1 MKPLPERLNDRLEQH
16 HARSRSGEGAP
27 DWLLSPVHAPSQDP
41 EADAFVAFALRFQA
55 APALQVDPDYAW
67 QLEQRLLRRNAALHL
82 ERPVRGWSFLRLLRA
97 HPVFRVALS
106 LGLLLLLLG
115 TGVLVAA
122 AQMTNPDS
130 PLYVVKH
137 WEQQVQVSL
146 AHSPENQAHLDL
158 QFAQD
163 RLKTLVT
170 LADAVHVQ
178 AYSEAL
184 VELDQQLSAAAR
196 ASHGLPAG
204 AEQDRVESQLAT
216 LQAEARHTLRGLL
229 PQLALAERLLTTD
242 ELGRLGETVPHLV
255 SAEVIP
261 PAHQGG
267 QAIISIAGE
276 DIQPGAQLL
285 VDSRLMD
292 VRGSLQNGWDVFVA
306 NWVGNQHPQRLGIL
320 NPDGTAAQTTTITL
334 NSSDDHGNNNGNG
347 NHGGNGNGN
356 SKGKP

>member
-1 MKPLPERLNDRLEQH
+1 MKPLPERLNERLEQH
-16 HARSRSGEGAP
+16 NARSSYGEGVP

-41 EADAFVAFALRFQA
+41 EADELVALALRLQS
-55 APALQVDPDYAW
+55 APPLQVDPDYAW
-67 QLEQRLLRRNAALHL
+67 QLEQRILTRNAALHL
-82 ERPVRGWSFLRLLRA
+82 EQPVRGWSFPRLLRA

-106 LGLLLLLLG
+106 LCLLLLLLG

-170 LADAVHVQ
+170 LADAAHVQ

-184 VELDQQLSAAAR
+184 VELDQRISAAAR
-196 ASHGLPAG
+196 VIDALPAG
-204 AEQDRVESQLAT
+204 AEHDRVESQLAT
-216 LQAEARHTLRGLL
+216 LQADARHTLRGLL
-229 PQLALAERLLTTD
+229 PQLALPERLLTTD
-242 ELGRLGETVPHLV
+242 ELGRLGDTVPHLV
-255 SAEVIP
+255 SAEIIL
-261 PAHQGG
+261 PAHPNG
-267 QAIISIAGE
+267 QAVISIAGE

-292 VRGSLQNGWDVFVA
+292 VRGSLQNGWYVFVA

-334 NSSDDHGNNNGNG
+334 NSSDDHGNS
-347 NHGGNGNGN
+347 NHGGNGN

>member
-1 MKPLPERLNDRLEQH
+1 MKPLPEWLNERLEQCN
-16 HARSRSGEGAP
+16 ARSSSGEGAL
-27 DWLLSPVHAPSQDP
+27 DWLLSPVHTPSQDP
-41 EADAFVAFALRFQA
+41 QADELVALALRFQS
-55 APALQVDPDYAW
+55 APPLQVAPDYAW
-67 QLEQRLLRRNAALHL
+67 QLEQHILTRNAALRL
-82 ERPVRGWSFLRLLRA
+82 ERPVRGWSFPRLLRA
-97 HPVFRVALS
+97 HPVLRVALS
-106 LGLLLLLLG
+106 LCLLLLLLG

-122 AQMTNPDS
+122 AQLTNPDS

-137 WEQQVQVSL
+137 WEHQVQVSL

-170 LADAVHVQ
+170 LADAAHAQ

-196 ASHGLPAG
+196 AIDALPAG
-204 AEQDRVESQLAT
+204 AEHDRVESQLAR
-216 LQAEARHTLRGLL
+216 LQADARHTLRGLL
-229 PQLALAERLLTTD
+229 PHLALPERLLTTD
-242 ELGRLGETVPHLV
+242 ELGRLGDTIPRLV
-255 SAEVIP
+255 SAEMVL

-267 QAIISIAGE
+267 QATISIAGE

-292 VRGSLQNGWDVFVA
+292 VRGSLQNGWYVFVA

-320 NPDGTAAQTTTITL
+320 NPDGTAAQTTTVTL

-356 SKGKP
+356 GKP

>member
-1 MKPLPERLNDRLEQH
+1 MKPLPERLNERLEQH
-16 HARSRSGEGAP
+16 NARSSSGEGAP
-27 DWLLSPVHAPSQDP
+27 DWLLSPVHALSQDP
-41 EADAFVAFALRFQA
+41 EADELVALALRLQS
-55 APALQVDPDYAW
+55 APPLQVDPDYAW
-67 QLEQRLLRRNAALHL
+67 QLEQRILTRNAALHR
-82 ERPVRGWSFLRLLRA
+82 ERPVRGWSFPRLLRA

-106 LGLLLLLLG
+106 LCLLLLLLG

-146 AHSPENQAHLDL
+146 AHSPENQAQLDL

-170 LADAVHVQ
+170 FADAAHAQ
-178 AYSEAL
+178 AYSKAL
-184 VELDQQLSAAAR
+184 VELDQQFSAAAR
-196 ASHGLPAG
+196 ASNALPAG
-204 AEQDRVESQLAT
+204 AEHDRVESQLAT
-216 LQAEARHTLRGLL
+216 LQADARHTLRGLL
-229 PQLALAERLLTTD
+229 LQLALPERLLTTD
-242 ELGRLGETVPHLV
+242 ELGRLDDTVPHLV
-255 SAEVIP
+255 SAEMVL

-267 QAIISIAGE
+267 QATISIAGE

-285 VDSRLMD
+285 VDTQLMD
-292 VRGSLQNGWDVFVA
+292 VRGSLQNGWYVFVA

-320 NPDGTAAQTTTITL
+320 NSDGTAAQTTTITL